1 MAEIKSTMEMV
12 MERAAKMGAASSTD
26 DLGSEEK
33 IKDGMRL
40 GAAYFRDEITDLA
53 QKIAEYPEQDRKHV
67 QKGTV
72 QTFLRNIVLPRDEDQ
87 QAPAEKAMQGLLE
100 VGQSAGDL
108 LRVFGDM
115 KKILDQ
121 YLQHKEQLKE
131 QLEGQFAQQMEMM
144 EQNLAQQTG
153 MAMKLEPSQHPK
165 FQEEWQRIKTE
176 MNEQYGQALDQHKE
190 MVEQYLAK

>member
-12 MERAAKMGAASSTD
+12 MERAAKMGAASSAE
-26 DLGSEEK
+26 LGSEEK
-33 IKDGMRL
+33 VKDGMRL
-40 GAAYFRDEITDLA
+40 GAAYLRDEITGLA
-53 QKIAEYPEQDRKHV
+53 QKIAEHPERDRKQV
-67 QKGTV
+67 QKGAV

-87 QAPAEKAMQGLLE
+87 QKPAEKAMQGLLE
-100 VGQSAGDL
+100 VGQSAGEL

-121 YLQHKEQLKE
+121 YLQHKEQLKQ
-131 QLEGQFAQQMEMM
+131 QLESQFAQQMEMM
-144 EQNLAQQTG
+144 EQNLSQQTG

-176 MNEQYGQALDQHKE
+176 MNDQYGQALDQHKE
-190 MVEQYLAK
+190 MVEQYLTK

>member
-12 MERAAKMGAASSTD
+12 MERAAKMGAASAT

-33 IKDGMRL
+33 VKDGMRL
-40 GAAYFRDEITDLA
+40 GAAYLRDEIADLA
-53 QKIAEYPEQDRKHV
+53 QKIAEFPEQDRRQV

-87 QAPAEKAMQGLLE
+87 QKPAEKAMQGLLE
-100 VGQSAGDL
+100 VGQSAGEL

-121 YLQHKEQLKE
+121 YLQHKEQLKQ
-131 QLEGQFAQQMEMM
+131 QLESQFAQQMEMM
-144 EQNLAQQTG
+144 EQNLARQTG

-176 MNEQYGQALDQHKE
+176 LNDQYGRALNQHKE
-190 MVEQYLAK
+190 MVEQYLTK